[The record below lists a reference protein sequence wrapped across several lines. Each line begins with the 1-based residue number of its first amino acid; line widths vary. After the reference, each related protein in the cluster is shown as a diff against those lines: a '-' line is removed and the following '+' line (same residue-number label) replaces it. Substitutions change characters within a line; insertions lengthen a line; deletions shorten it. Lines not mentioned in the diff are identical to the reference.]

1 MRAVQI
7 TGPEAFSLC
16 DIPEPELA
24 DNDVR
29 IQVLGSGICATDV
42 EIFAGDMVYFTR
54 GMASWPVV
62 PGHEWVGKILEI
74 GQNVTGF
81 EPGMHVV
88 GEVSLGCASCVSCKS
103 GNYHRCPN
111 RCETGILNR
120 PGSFAQ
126 FIHHPA
132 NYLHQIDNSV
142 PVAAAALVEPTAVA
156 FNGVMRAQVSP
167 QDYVVVFGDGPIGL
181 LLLQVSM
188 AFGARKV
195 AVVGASDHRLQRAR
209 ELKADLVVDARTDDV
224 IDVLRQAGAGVLP
237 SVALEATG
245 RPEAAFTALHS
256 VCPGGRVVF
265 QGLFAGQPLPDFD
278 LDQIVINDLTVLG
291 ALGSPNIWPDV
302 IRLIES
308 GKVDPAL
315 IVSDELSLEQ
325 FSEGLDKART
335 GAGIKVIIRP

>member
-7 TGPEAFSLC
+7 TGPEVCRVC
-16 DIPEPELA
+16 DIEEPELE
-24 DNDVR
+24 DGDVR
-29 IQVLGSGICATDV
+29 IEVLGSGICATDV

-54 GMASWPVV
+54 GMATWPVV

-74 GQNVTGF
+74 GQTVTGF
-81 EPGMHVV
+81 EVGMHVV
-88 GEVSLGCASCVSCKS
+88 GEVSLGCSLCASCKS
-103 GNYHRCPN
+103 GNYHRCPT

-126 FIHHPA
+126 IIHHPA
-132 NYLHQIDNSV
+132 HYLHQIDSSV
-142 PVAAAALVEPTAVA
+142 PVTAAALVEPTAVA
-156 FNGVMRAQVSP
+156 FNGVLRAQVSP

-181 LLLQVSM
+181 LLLQVAQ

-195 AVVGASDHRLQRAR
+195 ALVGASDHRLEKAR
-209 ELKADLVVDARTDDV
+209 QLQANPVIDARKDNV
-224 IDVLRQAGAGVLP
+224 ESALIHAGMGVLP

-245 RPEAAFTALHS
+245 RPEAAYTALHS

-265 QGLFAGQPLPDFD
+265 QGLFAGQPLPDLD

-308 GKVDPAL
+308 GKVNPAA

-325 FSEGLDKART
+325 FSAGLEKARS
-335 GAGIKVIIRP
+335 GAGIKVLIRP